1 MKYLGCDVTYMKYLS
16 YMLHKKGIALLVSKC
31 STKNQNLKLYYFI
44 VNSKN
49 FNLEKLTLK

>member
-31 STKNQNLKLYYFI
+31 STKNQNLKLYYFT
-44 VNSKN
+44 VNRKN
-49 FNLEKLTLK
+49 LNFEKLTLK